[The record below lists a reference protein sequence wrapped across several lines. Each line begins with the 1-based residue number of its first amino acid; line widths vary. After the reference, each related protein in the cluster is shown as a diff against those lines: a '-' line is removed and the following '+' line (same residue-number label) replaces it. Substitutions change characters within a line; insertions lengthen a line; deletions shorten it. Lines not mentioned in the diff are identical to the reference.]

1 MQIIAKRALK
11 LFWAANPQAKVPL
24 SAWHAMVSKAEWTG
38 PADVKV
44 MFGTADF
51 VVDNRIIFNIGGNK
65 FRLVVH
71 VAYAYKRVLI
81 KFVGT
86 HADYDRIKAETV

>member
-1 MQIIAKRALK
+1 MQIVAKRELK
-11 LFWAANPQAKVPL
+11 LFWEAYPQAKVPL
-24 SAWHAMVSKAEWTG
+24 STWHAMVSRAEWTG
-38 PADVKV
+38 PADVKA

-51 VVDNRIIFNIGGNK
+51 VADNRIIFNIGGNK

-71 VAYAYKRVLI
+71 VAYAYKRVLV

-86 HADYDRIKAETV
+86 HADYDKIKAETV